1 MDALD
6 DDILKPKK
14 KSTASGGKA
23 STPSPQSKPD
33 PTPSESEQP
42 SAKPKGEINI
52 YHTVTAF
59 NADGSMLRL
68 SEMRS
73 SRVHECETQ
82 TNGRRKLL

>member
-52 YHTVTAF
+52 YHTITAF

-73 SRVHECETQ
+73 ST
-82 TNGRRKLL
+82 